1 MVIGKITSLGTLV
14 IFGAIAVLFLKQAS
28 ASSFGVA
35 GQDVGSGLTGISSG
49 ITAIFGSFINPIK
62 GLFDWAGTLF
72 NFGNTEQSGQTA
84 NTYGNVRNIPT
95 PNTSRVT
102 SNTATENTIV
112 NVGGSNQRQSTI
124 NFPSGGVSLPLSSQA
139 RSYYSSIG
147 VSVT

>member
-1 MVIGKITSLGTLV
+1 MVIGKITSLGTLI
-14 IFGAIAVLFLKQAS
+14 IFGAVAVLFLKQAS

-35 GQDVGSGLTGISSG
+35 GQDVGQGLTGISSG
-49 ITAIFGSFINPIK
+49 ISNLFGSFINPLK

-84 NTYGNVRNIPT
+84 NTYGNVRPIPT

-102 SNTATENTIV
+102 SNTAQENTIV
-112 NVGGSNQRQSTI
+112 NVGGTGQRQSTI
-124 NFPSGGVSLPLSSQA
+124 NFPSGAVSVPLSSQA

-147 VSVT
+147 VGVT